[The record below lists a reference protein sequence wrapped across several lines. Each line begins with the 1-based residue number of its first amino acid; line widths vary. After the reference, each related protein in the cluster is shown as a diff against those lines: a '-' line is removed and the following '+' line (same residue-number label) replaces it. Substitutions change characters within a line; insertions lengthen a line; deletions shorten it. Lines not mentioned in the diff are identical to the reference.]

1 MQFCFSESRN
11 NENVKYID
19 EDKGFASKT
28 ESLKLEAFPHF
39 WAQNLPCPNLSVDS
53 KHQKRK
59 SLKAWDLTFQLLIW
73 TGAYLNRDSIIY
85 FTYFFFCSK
94 SLHYFLWS

>member
-11 NENVKYID
+11 HENVKYID

-39 WAQNLPCPNLSVDS
+39 
-53 KHQKRK
+53 
-59 SLKAWDLTFQLLIW
+59 
-73 TGAYLNRDSIIY
+73 
-85 FTYFFFCSK
+85 
-94 SLHYFLWS
+94 